1 MSVTDSQRDL
11 ISVQVRPLMQMRMWM
26 MLPWMMVMMLPRSVA
41 PLEEAWEELLA
52 RWARTG
58 TGSCGGD
65 LYAGLSHHNSLTCR
79 LQVTE
84 NSAIDS
90 LWRKRSGTILLL
102 NSTYFSLLL
111 SLGLIVALVVVSN
124 RTPAGHMVN
133 ILKHRKAVQYFLFRC
148 QVVLQ
153 VVQVFA

>member
-11 ISVQVRPLMQMRMWM
+11 ISVQVRPLMQMRM

-79 LQVTE
+79 LQLTE
-84 NSAIDS
+84 SRSVIDS

-133 ILKHRKAVQYFLFRC
+133 NMKHRKAVAYFLFRC

-153 VVQVFA
+153 AVQVFA

>member
-1 MSVTDSQRDL
+1 M
-11 ISVQVRPLMQMRMWM
+11 QV
-26 MLPWMMVMMLPRSVA
+26 S
-41 PLEEAWEELLA
+41 
-52 RWARTG
+52 
-58 TGSCGGD
+58 
-65 LYAGLSHHNSLTCR
+65 HNSLTCR
-79 LQVTE
+79 LQLTE
-84 NSAIDS
+84 SRSVIDS
-90 LWRKRSGTILLL
+90 LWRKRFGTILLL

-153 VVQVFA
+153 AVQVFA

>member
-1 MSVTDSQRDL
+1 M
-11 ISVQVRPLMQMRMWM
+11 QV
-26 MLPWMMVMMLPRSVA
+26 S
-41 PLEEAWEELLA
+41 
-52 RWARTG
+52 
-58 TGSCGGD
+58 
-65 LYAGLSHHNSLTCR
+65 HNSLTCR
-79 LQVTE
+79 LQLTE
-84 NSAIDS
+84 SRSVIDS

-153 VVQVFA
+153 AVQVFA